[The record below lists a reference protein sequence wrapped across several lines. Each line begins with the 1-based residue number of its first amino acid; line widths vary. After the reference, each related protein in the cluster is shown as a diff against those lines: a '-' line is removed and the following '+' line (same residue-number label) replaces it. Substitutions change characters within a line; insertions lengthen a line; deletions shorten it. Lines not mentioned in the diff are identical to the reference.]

1 MKNAYP
7 ADCIMGNIVF
17 LQEEKRIF
25 GGRVVCMCEGSYAM
39 FTPQGSFD
47 LYLPIWSRPL
57 TDRNITTEHF
67 LAAGMLKNKKLAPLK
82 IFPYY
87 SYLGKFL

>member
-25 GGRVVCMCEGSYAM
+25 GGRVVCVCVRVVMQCS
-39 FTPQGSFD
+39 
-47 LYLPIWSRPL
+47 LPRFLRPL
-57 TDRNITTEHF
+57 FADMIQTFNRPQHHNRTLFGGGYAKE
-67 LAAGMLKNKKLAPLK
+67 
-82 IFPYY
+82 
-87 SYLGKFL
+87 